1 MLILVINA
9 GSSSIKYQLIDM
21 ETEKPVAK
29 GLCERIGIDGRI
41 THQVGGQKYI
51 YDTPLKNHAAAF
63 SNLVSIL
70 SEGENAVIRSMN
82 DVTAIGH
89 RMVTGCE
96 TYRGSVAI
104 DSDVIP
110 KTSILREFIGGSCL
124 NV

>member
-63 SNLVSIL
+63 QTSFPS
-70 SEGENAVIRSMN
+70 S
-82 DVTAIGH
+82 
-89 RMVTGCE
+89 
-96 TYRGSVAI
+96 
-104 DSDVIP
+104 P
-110 KTSILREFIGGSCL
+110 KGKTPSSAA
-124 NV
+124 